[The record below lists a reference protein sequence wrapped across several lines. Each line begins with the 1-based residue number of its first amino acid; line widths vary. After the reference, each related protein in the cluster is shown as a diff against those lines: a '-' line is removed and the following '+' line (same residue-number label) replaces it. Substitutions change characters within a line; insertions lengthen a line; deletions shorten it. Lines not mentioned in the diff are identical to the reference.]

1 MRRHDRVVYA
11 KTSLG
16 GPTAVLD
23 YLARCRHRTDIGN
36 ERLVA
41 LTDDEV
47 LLRVRG
53 PRRNARPHGASVR
66 AHQPR
71 VAFVTGSD
79 VDAAPTSDA
88 ACVGVARSR
97 R

>member
-1 MRRHDRVVYA
+1 MYA
-11 KTSLG
+11 KTPLAVSLG
-16 GPTAVLD
+16 SETAAVLD
-23 YLARCRHRTDIGN
+23 YLARYTHRTAIGN

-66 AHQPR
+66 AHQSR
-71 VAFVTGSD
+71 VACVTGND
-79 VDAAPTSDA
+79 IDAAPPSDA